1 MNIVNKTNAVV
12 VGKNER
18 RSTDNK
24 SYYTLACLQNG
35 QCFNISVD
43 EEIFN
48 NIPITD
54 GTCVPVVLETVYND
68 QYKSFRAT
76 RLLDAPPSVKSGK

>member
-1 MNIVNKTNAVV
+1 MNIINETTATV

-18 RSTDNK
+18 QGAENK
-24 SYYTLACLQNG
+24 SYYSLACMQNG

-43 EEIFN
+43 KGIYDALR
-48 NIPITD
+48 IAD
-54 GTCVPVVLETVYND
+54 GTCFPVKLETAYND

-76 RLLDAPPSVKSGK
+76 RLLDAPKSGK